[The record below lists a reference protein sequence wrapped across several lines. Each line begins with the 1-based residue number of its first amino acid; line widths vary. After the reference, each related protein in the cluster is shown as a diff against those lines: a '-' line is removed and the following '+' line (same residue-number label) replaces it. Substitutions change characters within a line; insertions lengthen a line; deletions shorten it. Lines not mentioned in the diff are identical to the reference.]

1 MATLNLVKTDEGK
14 YFLQGTG
21 DASQNADFSL
31 FDWDGE
37 GGDPF
42 QFGSQKWEI
51 VPLQGLSKIVY
62 HCSECG
68 EEIEADGF
76 CEEHPSATVDSVM
89 RNGVEYDAEDTD
101 TFWTA
106 QAQIVEAAEKAGI
119 EVPSYAK
126 GE

>member
-1 MATLNLVKTDEGK
+1 MATLNLVKTEKGN

-42 QFGSQKWEI
+42 DLAPNQSWEI
-51 VPLQGLSKIVY
+51 VDLPG
-62 HCSECG
+62 
-68 EEIEADGF
+68 IE
-76 CEEHPSATVDSVM
+76 
-89 RNGVEYDAEDTD
+89 NGVEYDEEDTD
-101 TFWTA
+101 TFWNA
-106 QAQIVEAAEKAGI
+106 QAEIIEAAEKAGI
-119 EVPSYAK
+119 EVPAYAK